1 MPIFRVIKC
10 KNEPFSLDFNLFCC
24 IFAPWEAKNL
34 PKFLL
39 WEES

>member
-1 MPIFRVIKC
+1 MPKFRAIIC
-10 KNEPFSLDFNLFCC
+10 KNKPFPLDFNLFCC
-24 IFAPWEAKNL
+24 IFAHWKAKHL